1 MSGQVGTHTELLIIT
16 GEQSLSYR
24 INIDITLLPSTDE
37 GFVGRYPNGFHMFKD
52 FDTLEQAIEY
62 HKILNRKLNLPDPV
76 GTDNMISNMSD
87 VTREDLR

>member
-1 MSGQVGTHTELLIIT
+1 MDLE
-16 GEQSLSYR
+16 R
-24 INIDITLLPSTDE
+24 DE
-37 GFVGRYPNGFHMFKD
+37 D

-87 VTREDLR
+87 ITREDLR